1 MVQEELGKFYLE
13 QEDYQQSYE
22 QLKICYEV
30 RKKIYMSKRHKDVD
44 RVATL
49 LVLLHRKIE
58 VQIVKYMKEQKNGGL
73 KLLEDIGKKLHT
85 TIQEGYETGFSI
97 EDNFDFL
104 KPPAEGDQSNEGG
117 EIGDQVMWEMLANH
131 KLPNT

>member
-1 MVQEELGKFYLE
+1 MGKFYLE

-30 RKKIYMSKRHKDVD
+30 RKKIYMNKRHKDVD

-58 VQIVKYMKEQKNGGL
+58 V
-73 KLLEDIGKKLHT
+73 
-85 TIQEGYETGFSI
+85 
-97 EDNFDFL
+97 
-104 KPPAEGDQSNEGG
+104 
-117 EIGDQVMWEMLANH
+117 
-131 KLPNT
+131 

>member
-1 MVQEELGKFYLE
+1 MN
-13 QEDYQQSYE
+13 
-22 QLKICYEV
+22 
-30 RKKIYMSKRHKDVD
+30 KRHKDVD

-73 KLLEDIGKKLHT
+73 KLLQDIGKKLHN

-104 KPPAEGDQSNEGG
+104 KPTVEGD
-117 EIGDQVMWEMLANH
+117 
-131 KLPNT
+131 